1 MLLSTRS
8 LCYSLTL
15 LMILFLNGDIILCL
29 LHCFNSSVI
38 TQDMLSLMITIRN
51 QVEQATLKVL

>member
-15 LMILFLNGDIILCL
+15 LMILFLHGDIMLCL
-29 LHCFNSSVI
+29 LHCFNSTVI
-38 TQDMLSLMITIRN
+38 GKDMLSLTITIRN
-51 QVEQATLKVL
+51 QVEQAALKVL